1 MTQEEYSA
9 RNAQINAEY
18 KKEQLRLQHALGERR
33 EELRELTKAYLEKKE
48 DIEKEIEKLKVD
60 MAEATARAA
69 QTKADLNKE
78 YLESLKNK
86 L

>member
-1 MTQEEYSA
+1 MTQEEFAAQNA
-9 RNAQINAEY
+9 RNNAEY
-18 KKEQLRLQHALGERR
+18 KKEQLRLQRALEERK
-33 EELRELTKAYLEKKE
+33 EEIRELTKAYLEKKE
-48 DIEKEIEKLKVD
+48 EIEKEIQKLKVN

-78 YLESLKNK
+78 YLESLKNE